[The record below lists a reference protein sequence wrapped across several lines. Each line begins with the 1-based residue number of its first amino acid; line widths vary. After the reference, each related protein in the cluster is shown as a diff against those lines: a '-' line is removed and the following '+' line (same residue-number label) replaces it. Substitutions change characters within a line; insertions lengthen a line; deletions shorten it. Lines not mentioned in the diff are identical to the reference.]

1 MFRLSNDE
9 ELDIQTLSE
18 FISEHRNGVAKR
30 YRPLMDAY
38 MTRYP
43 IFTRKAKPDFK
54 PDKRIAVNFAKYI
67 VDTMNGF
74 FIGIPIKVGCD
85 DDDVLDYVEF
95 LDQYNDQ
102 DDNNAELSKMCSI
115 YGKGYEMYYTDDESN
130 ICITYVSPLEAFMI
144 YDDSVLERPR
154 YFVRTYLD
162 SNNVLHG
169 SVSDNETVRYFVLK
183 GKIQFEDDYE
193 TDHGFDGVPATEYR
207 ENEEVELIDSDGY
220 GLMLPDRLER
230 GGTLICFAS
239 GTGLSA
245 FLSVIKDNPWKRF
258 DNVVVVHCA
267 RCADDIT
274 LTEAFNEAVKRQN
287 REVNFRF
294 IAATTREPDPSKC
307 GEITRRIPEAI
318 AQGEFE
324 KMGFTLTPQWV
335 RAMICGNPG
344 FVDGVKKA
352 LKDRGFTAPRGEK
365 LGTYVAENFW

>member
-1 MFRLSNDE
+1 
-9 ELDIQTLSE
+9 
-18 FISEHRNGVAKR
+18 
-30 YRPLMDAY
+30 
-38 MTRYP
+38 
-43 IFTRKAKPDFK
+43 
-54 PDKRIAVNFAKYI
+54 
-67 VDTMNGF
+67 
-74 FIGIPIKVGCD
+74 
-85 DDDVLDYVEF
+85 
-95 LDQYNDQ
+95 
-102 DDNNAELSKMCSI
+102 
-115 YGKGYEMYYTDDESN
+115 
-130 ICITYVSPLEAFMI
+130 MI
-144 YDDSVLERPR
+144 YSAE
-154 YFVRTYLD
+154 
-162 SNNVLHG
+162 S
-169 SVSDNETVRYFVLK
+169 
-183 GKIQFEDDYE
+183 
-193 TDHGFDGVPATEYR
+193 A
-207 ENEEVELIDSDGY
+207 
-220 GLMLPDRLER
+220 
-230 GGTLICFAS
+230 AS
-239 GTGLSA
+239 GADSSSTRASFPAFSAPFLSTSFSLSA

>member
-1 MFRLSNDE
+1 MAIQAVTIKELAHHNERVMFVSVEKPAGFQFQPGQFVRLGIGLVDQPKTEGDCLMRPYSIASHPSEDKLSFYIARVIDGALTPKLF
-9 ELDIQTLSE
+9 EL
-18 FISEHRNGVAKR
+18 
-30 YRPLMDAY
+30 
-38 MTRYP
+38 
-43 IFTRKAKPDFK
+43 
-54 PDKRIAVNFAKYI
+54 
-67 VDTMNGF
+67 
-74 FIGIPIKVGCD
+74 KVGDTVYVD
-85 DDDVLDYVEF
+85 DT
-95 LDQYNDQ
+95 
-102 DDNNAELSKMCSI
+102 A
-115 YGKGYEMYYTDDESN
+115 
-130 ICITYVSPLEAFMI
+130 
-144 YDDSVLERPR
+144 
-154 YFVRTYLD
+154 
-162 SNNVLHG
+162 
-169 SVSDNETVRYFVLK
+169 
-183 GKIQFEDDYE
+183 
-193 TDHGFDGVPATEYR
+193 
-207 ENEEVELIDSDGY
+207 Y
-220 GLMLPDRLER
+220 GLMLPNRLER

-287 REVNFRF
+287 HEVNFRF